1 MEYRLFNDTYVIRLD
16 RGEEVM
22 TVLTDL
28 CQREGIQLGSVA
40 GIGAADRAIL
50 CLYDVVEKAY
60 SKQVFNE
67 PMEII
72 SLMGTVSC
80 KQGKTHLHLH
90 ATLSD
95 AHMQAH
101 GGHVNALVIG
111 GTGEIFL
118 RALPG
123 QVGRRLDE
131 ETGLN
136 VLSFR

>member
-123 QVGRRLDE
+123 QVGRRLDK

>member
-22 TVLTDL
+22 TVLTDF
-28 CQREGIQLGSVA
+28 CQREGIKLGSITA
-40 GIGAADRAIL
+40 IGAADRAIL
-50 CLYDVVEKAY
+50 CLYDVTEKAY
-60 SKQVFNE
+60 SKKAFNE
-67 PMEII
+67 PLEIT

-90 ATLSD
+90 ATVSD
-95 AHMQAH
+95 RNMQAF

-111 GTGEIFL
+111 GTCEIFL
-118 RALPG
+118 RTLPG
-123 QVGRRLDE
+123 QVTRRLEE

-136 VLSFR
+136 VLSF

>member
-40 GIGAADRAIL
+40 GIGAADRAVL

-60 SKQVFNE
+60 SKKVFNE
-67 PMEII
+67 PMEIT
-72 SLMGTVSC
+72 SLMGTISC

-95 AHMQAH
+95 ARMQAY

-118 RALPG
+118 RTLPG

-136 VLSFR
+136 VLSF

>member
-67 PMEII
+67 PMEIT